1 MRHNLKSIQQIQ
13 ADKHQLRQRCLRY
26 RCEQPDKQVY
36 SRQICTRLTEMPEYQ
51 AARIVATYVSLS
63 REVQTLELID
73 GAWSDDKEVVVPCCI
88 SNELHMFHLKA
99 MPDLIPCTL
108 GILEP
113 RQDLRQ
119 REERWLD
126 VSQIDLF
133 IVPGVAFDRS
143 GGRLGHGK
151 GYYDR
156 LLAKAQP
163 DTPKIAF
170 AFECQV
176 VDQVPITASDVLMD
190 YVITERQVHRCKR
203 T

>member
-1 MRHNLKSIQQIQ
+1 VRHNFKSIEQTQ
-13 ADKHQLRQRCLRY
+13 ADKHQLRKRCLRY

-36 SRQICTRLTEMPEYQ
+36 SRQICTWLTKMPEYQ
-51 AARIVATYVSLS
+51 TARIVATYVSLS
-63 REVQTLELID
+63 QEAQTFELINR
-73 GAWSDDKEVVVPCCI
+73 AWSDDKEVVVPCCV

-99 MPDLIPCTL
+99 MTDLVPCTL
-108 GILEP
+108 NILEP

-163 DTPKIAF
+163 GTPKIAF
-170 AFECQV
+170 AFERQV
-176 VDQVPITASDVLMD
+176 VDQVPMTTDDVLVD
-190 YVITERQVHRCKR
+190 YVITERQVYRCKR
-203 T
+203 K